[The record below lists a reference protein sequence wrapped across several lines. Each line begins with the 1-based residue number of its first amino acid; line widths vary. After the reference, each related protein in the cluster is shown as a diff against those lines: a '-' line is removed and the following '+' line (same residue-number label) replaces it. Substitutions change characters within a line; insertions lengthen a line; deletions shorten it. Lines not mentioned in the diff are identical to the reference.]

1 MLSQDDFVR
10 NLWEIYR
17 VDHELGPIQPLKL
30 ALNRSDYMLHTGLPG
45 SPLKQ
50 VEMNFIAAS
59 FGGITER
66 LVKAHQLRLCQ
77 LMGNQAPQ
85 VHRFK
90 TFLLSYYFSV

>member
-1 MLSQDDFVR
+1 MCISVLAHDDYVR

-17 VDHELGPIQPLKL
+17 ADHELGPVQTLKL
-30 ALNRSDYMLHTGLPG
+30 SLNRSDYMIHSALPG

-66 LVKAHQLRLCQ
+66 LVKVHQSRLDQ
-77 LMGNQAPQ
+77 LLGRGKIR
-85 VHRFK
+85 VSIIK
-90 TFLLSYYFSV
+90 